1 MSVIQVARDFLHE
14 PHAGDVLQETIG
26 TVSAPLIREVRFVG
40 GTVIYRCVVFDT
52 DQRPSAAAEVG
63 PFPAQRRHAD
73 DGGCRIVCR
82 CSNHFDFGQIIA
94 FRQISLHIA
103 DFRSWHNQFRELLSR
118 DAHKFKQVG
127 VELAG
132 FEIQHLRRGHIRHF
146 TDHFPGQAVRQIIR
160 YHQNFVRPG
169 QQVLVLFIQLVQ
181 SIEVQELD
189 ARFGVD
195 CLFVDLLRHFFHR
208 IFRAFVP
215 VTDRQ
220 LQQLAVRSDQA
231 VVDSPRIDSKVAF
244 RHAEC
249 LEFG

>member
-1 MSVIQVARDFLHE
+1 M
-14 PHAGDVLQETIG
+14 
-26 TVSAPLIREVRFVG
+26 
-40 GTVIYRCVVFDT
+40 
-52 DQRPSAAAEVG
+52 
-63 PFPAQRRHAD
+63 RRRSD
-73 DGGCRIVCR
+73 
-82 CSNHFDFGQIIA
+82 HFDFGQIIA

-118 DAHKFKQVG
+118 DPDKFKQVLI
-127 VELAG
+127 ELPG
-132 FEIQHLRRGHIRHF
+132 FEIEHLRRRHIRHF
-146 TDHFPGQAVRQIIR
+146 ADHFPGQAVCQIIR
-160 YHQNFVRPG
+160 YHQNFVG
-169 QQVLVLFIQLVQ
+169 LCQQGLVLFIQLIQ

-220 LQQLAVRSDQA
+220 LQQLAVHSDQA
-231 VVDSPRIDSKVAF
+231 VVDRPCIDPEMAF

-249 LEFG
+249 LQFG